1 MLIRSVIIASLACA
15 SAVAPTAQVSAQVT
29 EENRRPLVLHDEDG
43 KWIGHGV
50 CYGPHRDGMTP
61 GEQDP
66 TSEQILEDLL
76 LMDPYFDVI
85 RTYAVG
91 DNERHMLRHIKERGL
106 GLKLV
111 MGVWIRPESELDPE
125 RNPGRA
131 IGDGVEFNNDQVR
144 IAVELCNEYPDI
156 VSALVIGNETQVGW
170 SFHPV
175 NEHTLARRIREIRDQ
190 ITQPVSTA
198 DLWDWWSSPTSD
210 VVAAECDFVG
220 LHAYA
225 MWSNQPIDGA
235 MQWTRDRIE
244 DVRSFRPDMPIY
256 MCELGWA
263 TNKHTEGDQ
272 GRLITGTADEA
283 NQELFYR
290 SWRSY
295 AGGVRQ
301 PYLWFQAFDEKW
313 KGGPHVNEVE
323 KHWGLFNSDRTPK
336 RALSSGPASE
346 PLGEQ

>member
-1 MLIRSVIIASLACA
+1 MPSRALVAVSLIICA
-15 SAVAPTAQVSAQVT
+15 SAFALAAPAQVT
-29 EENRRPLVLHDEDG
+29 EENRRPLVLHDDTG

-50 CYGPHRDGMTP
+50 CYGPHRDGMIP

-66 TSEQILEDLL
+66 TPEQLLEDLL

-85 RTYAVG
+85 RTYAIG
-91 DNERHMLRHIKERGL
+91 NNEAHILRHIREHDI
-106 GLKLV
+106 GLKMV
-111 MGVWIRPESELDPE
+111 MGVWVRPEYVLDDE
-125 RNPGRA
+125 RNKGEP
-131 IGDGVEFNNDQVR
+131 IPEGVAFNDDQVR
-144 IAVELCNEYPDI
+144 MAIELCNQYPDI
-156 VSALVIGNETQVGW
+156 ITGLVIGNETQVGW

-175 NEHTLARRIREIRDQ
+175 AADTLARRIREIRNG

-198 DLWDWWSSPTSD
+198 DLWDWWSSSD
-210 VVAAECDFVG
+210 SDLVAAECDFIG

-225 MWSNQPIDGA
+225 MWSYQPIDTA

-244 DVRSFRPDMPIY
+244 DVRSHRPNMPIY
-256 MCELGWA
+256 LCELGWA

-272 GRLITGTADEA
+272 GRLIIGTADEA

-295 AGGVRQ
+295 AGGVRM

-313 KGGPHVNEVE
+313 KGGPHVDEVE
-323 KHWGLFNSDRTPK
+323 KHWGLFHSDRTPK
-336 RALSSGPASE
+336 QALSSGPAGE
-346 PLGEQ
+346 PLAD